1 MKTKNESQ
9 IKKKKTRLNKNF
21 LVLKSSGITKS
32 LLKTKKN

>member
-9 IKKKKTRLNKNF
+9 IKKKTRLNKNF